1 MKPVN
6 TVKVTFPSKSANEAF
21 ARSVAASFAAQADP
35 AADEIAELKT
45 AVSEAV
51 TNCIVHAYKDCIGK
65 ITMTVSLYEDDT
77 IAVTVADTGVG
88 IPDIKKGDGATL
100 HNRRRRA
107 CGAWLCRH
115 GKLCRQGACALKAR
129 PRHKRHADETTGQKM
144 SLLYTYIKEVAS

>member
-77 IAVTVADTGVG
+77 IAVTVTDTGVG
-88 IPDIKKGDGATL
+88 IPDIKKAMEPLYTTGGDE
-100 HNRRRRA
+100 RA
-107 CGAWLCRH
+107 GLGFAVMESF
-115 GKLCRQGACALKAR
+115 ADKAR
-129 PRHKRHADETTGQKM
+129 VRSKQGRGTSVTLMKQLGK
-144 SLLYTYIKEVAS
+144 K

>member
-45 AVSEAV
+45 AVSEAL

-88 IPDIKKGDGATL
+88 IPDIKKAMEPL
-100 HNRRRRA
+100 Y
-107 CGAWLCRH
+107 
-115 GKLCRQGACALKAR
+115 
-129 PRHKRHADETTGQKM
+129 TTGGDERAGLGFAVMESFADKVRVRSKQGRGTSVTLMKQ
-144 SLLYTYIKEVAS
+144 LGKK

>member
-88 IPDIKKGDGATL
+88 IPDIKKAMEPL
-100 HNRRRRA
+100 Y
-107 CGAWLCRH
+107 
-115 GKLCRQGACALKAR
+115 
-129 PRHKRHADETTGQKM
+129 TTGGDERAGLGFAVMESFADKVRVRSKQGRGTSVTLMKQ
-144 SLLYTYIKEVAS
+144 LGKK

>member
-88 IPDIKKGDGATL
+88 IPDIKKAMEPL
-100 HNRRRRA
+100 Y
-107 CGAWLCRH
+107 
-115 GKLCRQGACALKAR
+115 
-129 PRHKRHADETTGQKM
+129 TTGGDERAGLGFAVMESFADKVRVRSKQGRGK
-144 SLLYTYIKEVAS
+144 IGRASCRERV